1 MTDTIQQILKWHRAA
16 CPEPNKKSIAVQIGC
31 HYEEVAEMAD
41 ALADYDLE
49 YMLDTSSI
57 YYKGD
62 YNMVPKDINKLKP
75 AILDSLCDQIVTA
88 LGVGY
93 RMGFDMAGALAEV
106 ARSNDSK
113 MVNGRFEYDENGKV
127 MKPDGYSP
135 PNLDPFLVE
144 KP

>member
-16 CPEPNKKSIAVQIGC
+16 CPEPDNKAISVQIGC
-31 HYEEVAEMAD
+31 HYEEVAEMFIATNNHEED
-41 ALADYDLE
+41 ATHYAKF
-49 YMLDTSSI
+49 
-57 YYKGD
+57 YKGKHGCENVVNFD
-62 YNMVPKDINKLKP
+62 KP
-75 AILDSLCDQIVTA
+75 ALLDSLCDQIVTA

-93 RMGFDMAGALAEV
+93 RLGFDMAGALAEV